1 MSNETLTER
10 IQQIA
15 NAYEE
20 IRLTAQQVVVANQ
33 HLIEEIFIS
42 MISGGHLLIEG
53 VPGTAKTTVCKIIA
67 RLIDYEFRRVQGAVD
82 LQPADIIGVRVYDQK
97 KNEFVLQKGPI
108 FANFLMVDEINRLTP
123 RTQSA
128 LLEAMSEHQV
138 TIDGITHPLAD
149 PYFVIATQ
157 NPFDVEGTF
166 PLIEAQR
173 DRFMFSSTL
182 THLDGENELEILRR
196 ERAGELDWRVY
207 RDRITP
213 IIGPADV
220 KAMAATVREIRVDEA
235 VLGYMR
241 DLVLATRSHGDI
253 RLGASSRASIAFL
266 RGSMARA
273 ALYGR
278 TYVIPDD
285 VRSLAIPVLAHRL
298 SLTREATITGIT
310 TESVINEILDT
321 VEVP

>member
-157 NPFDVEGTF
+157 NPFDAEGTF

-196 ERAGELDWRVY
+196 ERAGELDWGLY

-220 KAMAATVREIRVDEA
+220 KAMAAAVREIRVDEA
-235 VLGYMR
+235 VLAYMR

-285 VRSLAIPVLAHRL
+285 VRSLAVPVLAHRL

>member
-82 LQPADIIGVRVYDQK
+82 IQPADIIGVRVYDQK

-157 NPFDVEGTF
+157 NPFNAEGTF

-220 KAMAATVREIRVDEA
+220 KAMAAAVREVRVDEA

-285 VRSLAIPVLAHRL
+285 VRSLAVPVLAHRL